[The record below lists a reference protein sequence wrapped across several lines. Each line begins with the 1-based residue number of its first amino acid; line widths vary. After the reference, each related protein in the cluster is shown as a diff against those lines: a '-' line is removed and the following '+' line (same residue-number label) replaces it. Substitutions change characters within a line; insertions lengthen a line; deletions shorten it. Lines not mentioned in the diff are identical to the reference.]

1 MNTTALTPLPA
12 RPNLEQY
19 KKQAKERLK
28 SARASARETPSTLAG
43 AQSEIALEHGF
54 ASWPKFA
61 SHLNALARAH
71 SPVSRFEAAADAVV
85 SGDAETLKS
94 LLAADPELIRARSSR
109 LHGAMLLHYV
119 GANGFENWRQKT
131 PPNAVEILR
140 ILLQAGAP
148 VDAGGAMYGLGT
160 TLGLVATSVWPKLA
174 GVQNELLKVLLD
186 AGASPDGA
194 PGGWNPLDAALAN
207 GRPEAAVFLAA
218 HGARVSFI
226 GAAGI
231 GRVDL
236 LDQYFHTGAPS
247 QHEIDIG
254 FGHACQYGRTGAVE
268 YLLGKGANL
277 RHEEG
282 TGMPPLHWAIVGE
295 QVETVKLLLARGAG
309 REARN
314 VYGGDALGACEWRA
328 ANGGNA
334 ERCAAIARMLL
345 PTVEVPHGQ

>member
-1 MNTTALTPLPA
+1 MARTINTTDLTPLPELPAISDYERQAGESDEA
-12 RPNLEQY
+12 R
-19 KKQAKERLK
+19 
-28 SARASARETPSTLAG
+28 TTL
-43 AQSEIALEHGF
+43 ALEHGF
-54 ASWPKFA
+54 TTWANFA
-61 SHLNALARAH
+61 AHIAALGDAD
-71 SPVSRFEAAADAVV
+71 SPASRFEAAADAVV
-85 SGDAETLKS
+85 SGDAQTLRR
-94 LLAADPELIRARSSR
+94 LLEAHPELIRARSAR
-109 LHGAMLLHYV
+109 RHGATLLHYV

-140 ILLQAGAP
+140 VLLRAGAE

-174 GVQNELLKVLLD
+174 GVQNELLQVLLD
-186 AGASPDGA
+186 AGASPDGV

-218 HGARVSFI
+218 QGARVSFI

-236 LDQYFHTGAPS
+236 IEEFFRTGAPA
-247 QHEIDIG
+247 QHDIDIG

-295 QVETVKLLLARGAG
+295 QVETVKLLLARGADP
-309 REARN
+309 EARN
-314 VYGGDALGACEWRA
+314 VYAGDALGACEWRA
-328 ANGGNA
+328 DNGGNP
-334 ERCAAIARMLL
+334 ERCAAIARMLR
-345 PTVEVPHGQ
+345 PTVEDPHGQ